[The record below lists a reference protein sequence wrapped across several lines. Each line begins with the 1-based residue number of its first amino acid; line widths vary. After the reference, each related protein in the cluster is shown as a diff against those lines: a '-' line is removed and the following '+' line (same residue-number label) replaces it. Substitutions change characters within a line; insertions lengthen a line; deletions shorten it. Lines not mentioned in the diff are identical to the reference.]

1 MSEKIH
7 GSVVDV
13 TDATF
18 AETVLKADRPVVV
31 DFWAEW
37 CAPCKV
43 ISRSLAELSEE
54 FGDRLLV
61 AKLDADANPQT
72 ARAYKVMSMP
82 TLIVFR
88 GGEAV
93 ASAVGNR
100 PKMALREFLETS
112 IRS

>member
-1 MSEKIH
+1 MSDKNSSI
-7 GSVVDV
+7 VDV
-13 TDATF
+13 TDADF
-18 AETVLKADRPVVV
+18 ADVVLKADRPVVV

-43 ISRSLAELSEE
+43 LSKSLGELSGE
-54 FGDRLLV
+54 FGDRLLI
-61 AKLDADANPQT
+61 AKLDADANPET

-88 GGEAV
+88 GGEVV

-100 PKMALREFLETS
+100 PKIALRQFLES
-112 IRS
+112 NIQG

>member
-1 MSEKIH
+1 MSEKNGPLIE
-7 GSVVDV
+7 V

-18 AETVLKADRPVVV
+18 VDVVLKSDRPVVV

-43 ISRSLAELSEE
+43 LDRSLNELHGE
-54 FGDRLLV
+54 FGDRVLMT
-61 AKLDADANPQT
+61 KIDADANPET

-82 TLIVFR
+82 TLIIFR
-88 GGEAV
+88 GGEVV

-100 PKMALREFLETS
+100 PKMALRQFLEAG
-112 IRS
+112 IEG

>member
-1 MSEKIH
+1 MSEKNGPLIE
-7 GSVVDV
+7 V

-18 AETVLKADRPVVV
+18 ADVVLKSDRPVVV

-43 ISRSLAELSEE
+43 LERSLNELSVE
-54 FGDRLLV
+54 FGDRV
-61 AKLDADANPQT
+61 VFTKLDSDNNPET

-88 GGEAV
+88 NGEVV
-93 ASAVGNR
+93 ASQIGNR
-100 PKMALREFLETS
+100 PKMALRQFLETG
-112 IRS
+112 IAG

>member
-1 MSEKIH
+1 MPDKTGPLVE
-7 GSVVDV
+7 V

-18 AETVLKADRPVVV
+18 ADVVLKSERPVVV
-31 DFWAEW
+31 DFWADW

-43 ISRSLAELSEE
+43 LERSLNDLSEE
-54 FGDRLLV
+54 FGDRLV
-61 AKLDADANPQT
+61 FAKLDADANPET

-88 GGEAV
+88 GGEVV

-100 PKMALREFLETS
+100 PKIALRQFLETG
-112 IRS
+112 IGA

>member
-1 MSEKIH
+1 MSEKNGALIE
-7 GSVVDV
+7 V

-18 AETVLKADRPVVV
+18 ADVVLKSDRPVVV

-43 ISRSLAELSEE
+43 LERSLNELSAE
-54 FGDRLLV
+54 FGDRV
-61 AKLDADANPQT
+61 VFTKLDSDNNPET

-88 GGEAV
+88 NGEVV
-93 ASAVGNR
+93 ASAIGNR
-100 PKMALREFLETS
+100 PKMALRQFLETG
-112 IRS
+112 IAG